1 VRPGDAAGAGVPVRG
16 RVLISEISGSESVV
30 HFELGGGTWVSQA
43 HGVRSH
49 PVGAQAAFAL
59 DVQRCL
65 YFGADG
71 RRIATA

>member
-1 VRPGDAAGAGVPVRG
+1 
-16 RVLISEISGSESVV
+16 V
-30 HFELGGGTWVSQA
+30 HFELGGRTWVSQA

-49 PVGAQAAFAL
+49 PVGSQAAFAL

-71 RRIATA
+71 RRVAA